1 MYRWNNATGR
11 EIGQSSSSSQE
22 TAQRVFVALRR
33 GDLIADPHNDSRD
46 YYNGGYGGDGSNG
59 GGYGGGSDA
68 GSGGGGSG
76 GGGSGGDGSGGD
88 GCGGGGCGRAGPD
101 RDGIDSGD
109 CSWDGGFRAHST
121 AGTWGAIAHQ
131 SQ

>member
-46 YYNGGYGGDGSNG
+46 YYNGGYGGDGSSG
-59 GGYGGGSDA
+59 GGYGWGSAAGSGGG

-76 GGGSGGDGSGGD
+76 GGGSGGDGSG
-88 GCGGGGCGRAGPD
+88 CGVCVCHVSLSSHYDSRSVDVAAVACLAGLTT
-101 RDGIDSGD
+101 IY
-109 CSWDGGFRAHST
+109 T
-121 AGTWGAIAHQ
+121 TIVT
-131 SQ
+131 

>member
-1 MYRWNNATGR
+1 MDRWNNATGR
-11 EIGQSSSSSQE
+11 EIGQSTSSSQE
-22 TAQRVFVALRR
+22 TAQRVFDALRR

-76 GGGSGGDGSGGD
+76 GGGSGGDGSG
-88 GCGGGGCGRAGPD
+88 D
-101 RDGIDSGD
+101 RKSVVYGMGVV
-109 CSWDGGFRAHST
+109 
-121 AGTWGAIAHQ
+121 
-131 SQ
+131 SQVRYRWWPCH